1 MASPGMQSKIDT
13 LPLEDLRAFSRKQ
26 MSMLKQLKLKMDSVN
41 KEKLSI
47 QEKFNESVSLQ
58 KRTEEEIQCLKQK
71 AQTLEDTLRESSSNS
86 KQSEQMEFEYEEL
99 KLKFEEQNEKM
110 DKFRDMFKERLDT
123 AMEEKEQL
131 RGELQDLIDSKDSR
145 IAELESDL
153 FNEDKENS
161 FTELEEECTK
171 LHGIVKDITEEK
183 EQLQSKLN
191 ELASVEEANS
201 ALKSQIAALESSQLS
216 QSEHRQDDMNKVL
229 FENEALKE
237 KMATFRAEIKN
248 SEEDLRCAQENI
260 LSLEKALADVKSQA
274 ASSIDAMNDLQN
286 SENRSS
292 ELESRIASLTS
303 ELKDAQAA
311 LENEK
316 SSSMSIS
323 AEADKLRAENV
334 EKTTELDYAEARL
347 TKLIHKNKELGEEN
361 IKAENKNSD
370 FEAKI
375 RDLETSRAA
384 ERSHFD
390 EKERVLLSEIS
401 ELKSK
406 VDSQQEMIESSQ
418 SSLDNENRDFESK
431 IRDLEATG
439 AAERARFEEKE
450 LALSSEISEL
460 KSQLTTRECS
470 HSSGDNKISEDQ
482 CEKITDLESLL
493 QRSAEE
499 LAFLKEKVVRLDE
512 LEKTEKKAVE
522 LQETNKKLKQLA
534 LKNKKE
540 LEEMKKKLS
549 AEKVSREEAIKKLK
563 ESSSKASSATSSFQ
577 AENDRLQDEVDRLEA
592 QVQSLNNHL
601 AEIQEENSR
610 NVEAI
615 HAKETISRELERLTQ
630 KLKEKE
636 ARLDEA
642 LEREV
647 QLDAQIV
654 QEKRA
659 RQEEKNIL
667 VERLTKAEKAC
678 EIEKTKRALSA
689 KELEDTKEDFKTQRL
704 INMEMKDYERSVNEL
719 KKTVESAKEEA
730 ESFKKDN
737 QQLNDLLDQVRQRAN
752 AAEEALESAEERV
765 EKYRSTIEASNQ
777 ELSELREK
785 EMHTRTEVMQS
796 SSTTEQ
802 LRGQL
807 EDIKLQISTKDA
819 ELDDLRF
826 KNDQSEKKL
835 AREKSALEATINEKL
850 DELNRLNTD
859 HDNLTKEFEQ
869 YKVRV
874 HSVLKQQRQ
883 TSSDPAQLEQAKQAL
898 IAAHDQI
905 KRLNTQQ
912 QESKSQSEVV
922 RLEVDKWRHL
932 AETTQIQLKDLQS
945 SFSDK
950 EKLLIDRANR
960 TEAEV
965 LEAKTKALTL
975 ESEITRI
982 QEEHKKAIDDAQL
995 KERNEYGLKLSLA
1008 ERRAAQAES
1017 ELFKLRQ
1024 STKAQEESD
1033 LERRSSLAVDRSPK
1047 IDPLRTERS
1056 DPIGAERD
1064 DDRSDVMSLE
1074 QIIGAPYSMS
1084 QRSESIRQQESTQ
1097 NDQIKKLIL
1106 KLEHAN
1112 SLLAESEATN
1122 SRLEDQSSILKT
1134 EIRRLEKNQERESNI
1149 HNLEYLKNIILKF
1162 MTIAPGS
1169 ERTGLIPVLDTM
1181 LQLEPSEKE
1190 KLIELAGLEAEANQ
1204 ASWGSYLPRW
1214 GGL

>member
-1 MASPGMQSKIDT
+1 
-13 LPLEDLRAFSRKQ
+13 
-26 MSMLKQLKLKMDSVN
+26 LK
-41 KEKLSI
+41 
-47 QEKFNESVSLQ
+47 
-58 KRTEEEIQCLKQK
+58 
-71 AQTLEDTLRESSSNS
+71 
-86 KQSEQMEFEYEEL
+86 
-99 KLKFEEQNEKM
+99 
-110 DKFRDMFKERLDT
+110 
-123 AMEEKEQL
+123 
-131 RGELQDLIDSKDSR
+131 
-145 IAELESDL
+145 
-153 FNEDKENS
+153 
-161 FTELEEECTK
+161 
-171 LHGIVKDITEEK
+171 
-183 EQLQSKLN
+183 SKLN
-191 ELASVEEANS
+191 T
-201 ALKSQIAALESSQLS
+201 LESSQCSGNDEVLTD
-216 QSEHRQDDMNKVL
+216 QSEK
-229 FENEALKE
+229 
-237 KMATFRAEIKN
+237 
-248 SEEDLRCAQENI
+248 
-260 LSLEKALADVKSQA
+260 
-274 ASSIDAMNDLQN
+274 
-286 SENRSS
+286 
-292 ELESRIASLTS
+292 
-303 ELKDAQAA
+303 
-311 LENEK
+311 
-316 SSSMSIS
+316 IS
-323 AEADKLRAENV
+323 
-334 EKTTELDYAEARL
+334 
-347 TKLIHKNKELGEEN
+347 
-361 IKAENKNSD
+361 
-370 FEAKI
+370 
-375 RDLETSRAA
+375 
-384 ERSHFD
+384 
-390 EKERVLLSEIS
+390 
-401 ELKSK
+401 
-406 VDSQQEMIESSQ
+406 
-418 SSLDNENRDFESK
+418 
-431 IRDLEATG
+431 DLEA
-439 AAERARFEEKE
+439 
-450 LALSSEISEL
+450 
-460 KSQLTTRECS
+460 
-470 HSSGDNKISEDQ
+470 
-482 CEKITDLESLL
+482 LL

-512 LEKTEKKAVE
+512 LEKTEKKAIE

-540 LEEMKKKLS
+540 LEEMKKKFS

-601 AEIQEENSR
+601 AEIQEENAK

-615 HAKETISRELERLTQ
+615 HAKETISRELERLTL

-636 ARLDEA
+636 ARLDEC

-647 QLDAQIV
+647 QLDAQLV

-667 VERLTKAEKAC
+667 VEKFTKAEKAC
-678 EIEKTKRALSA
+678 EIEKTKRAQSA

-719 KKTVESAKEEA
+719 KKTVESAQEEA
-730 ESFKKDN
+730 ESYKKDN

-765 EKYRSTIEASNQ
+765 EKYRSTIEASNH

-807 EDIKLQISTKDA
+807 EDFKLQISTKDA

-835 AREKSALEATINEKL
+835 AREKSALEATINEKF
-850 DELNRLNTD
+850 DELSRLNTD

-898 IAAHDQI
+898 IAAHEQI
-905 KRLNTQQ
+905 KRLNSQQ
-912 QESKSQSEVV
+912 QESKSHSEVV

-932 AETTQIQLKDLQS
+932 AETTQTQLKDLES

-950 EKLLIDRANR
+950 EKLLIERANR
-960 TEAEV
+960 SEAEV

-975 ESEITRI
+975 ESEITRT
-982 QEEHKKAIDDAQL
+982 QEEHKKAIDDAQQ
-995 KERNEYGLKLSLA
+995 KERSEYGLKLSLA

-1024 STKAQEESD
+1024 STKAQEETD
-1033 LERRSSLAVDRSPK
+1033 FERRNSLAVDRSPK

-1064 DDRSDVMSLE
+1064 DARSEMSLE

-1084 QRSESIRQQESTQ
+1084 QRSESIRQQESKQ
-1097 NDQIKKLIL
+1097 NDEIKKLFA
-1106 KLEHAN
+1106 KVEHAN

-1181 LQLEPSEKE
+1181 LRLEPSEKE

>member
-1 MASPGMQSKIDT
+1 
-13 LPLEDLRAFSRKQ
+13 
-26 MSMLKQLKLKMDSVN
+26 
-41 KEKLSI
+41 
-47 QEKFNESVSLQ
+47 
-58 KRTEEEIQCLKQK
+58 
-71 AQTLEDTLRESSSNS
+71 
-86 KQSEQMEFEYEEL
+86 
-99 KLKFEEQNEKM
+99 
-110 DKFRDMFKERLDT
+110 
-123 AMEEKEQL
+123 
-131 RGELQDLIDSKDSR
+131 
-145 IAELESDL
+145 
-153 FNEDKENS
+153 
-161 FTELEEECTK
+161 
-171 LHGIVKDITEEK
+171 
-183 EQLQSKLN
+183 
-191 ELASVEEANS
+191 
-201 ALKSQIAALESSQLS
+201 
-216 QSEHRQDDMNKVL
+216 
-229 FENEALKE
+229 
-237 KMATFRAEIKN
+237 
-248 SEEDLRCAQENI
+248 
-260 LSLEKALADVKSQA
+260 
-274 ASSIDAMNDLQN
+274 
-286 SENRSS
+286 
-292 ELESRIASLTS
+292 
-303 ELKDAQAA
+303 
-311 LENEK
+311 
-316 SSSMSIS
+316 
-323 AEADKLRAENV
+323 
-334 EKTTELDYAEARL
+334 
-347 TKLIHKNKELGEEN
+347 
-361 IKAENKNSD
+361 
-370 FEAKI
+370 
-375 RDLETSRAA
+375 
-384 ERSHFD
+384 
-390 EKERVLLSEIS
+390 
-401 ELKSK
+401 
-406 VDSQQEMIESSQ
+406 
-418 SSLDNENRDFESK
+418 
-431 IRDLEATG
+431 
-439 AAERARFEEKE
+439 
-450 LALSSEISEL
+450 
-460 KSQLTTRECS
+460 
-470 HSSGDNKISEDQ
+470 
-482 CEKITDLESLL
+482 
-493 QRSAEE
+493 
-499 LAFLKEKVVRLDE
+499 
-512 LEKTEKKAVE
+512 
-522 LQETNKKLKQLA
+522 
-534 LKNKKE
+534 
-540 LEEMKKKLS
+540 MKKKLS
-549 AEKVSREEAIKKLK
+549 AEKVSREDAIKKLK

-615 HAKETISRELERLTQ
+615 YAKETISRELERLTQ

-659 RQEEKNIL
+659 RHEEKNIL

-719 KKTVESAKEEA
+719 KKAVESATEEA

-737 QQLNDLLDQVRQRAN
+737 QQLTDLLDQVRLRAD

-819 ELDDLRF
+819 EVDDLRF

-835 AREKSALEATINEKL
+835 AREKSALEATINEKCE
-850 DELNRLNTD
+850 ELSRLNTD

-898 IAAHDQI
+898 IAAHEQI
-905 KRLNTQQ
+905 KRLNAQQ
-912 QESKSQSEVV
+912 QESKSQSEIV

-932 AETTQIQLKDLQS
+932 AETTQTQLKDLEN

-960 TEAEV
+960 TEAEL

-975 ESEITRI
+975 DSEITRI
-982 QEEHKKAIDDAQL
+982 EEEHKKAIDDAQL

-1033 LERRSSLAVDRSPK
+1033 FERRNSLAVDRSPK

-1064 DDRSDVMSLE
+1064 DDRSDVISLE

-1084 QRSESIRQQESTQ
+1084 QRSESIRQHESKQ

-1106 KLEHAN
+1106 KVEHAN

-1162 MTIAPGS
+1162 MTVAPGS

-1190 KLIELAGLEAEANQ
+1190 KLVELAGLEAEANQ